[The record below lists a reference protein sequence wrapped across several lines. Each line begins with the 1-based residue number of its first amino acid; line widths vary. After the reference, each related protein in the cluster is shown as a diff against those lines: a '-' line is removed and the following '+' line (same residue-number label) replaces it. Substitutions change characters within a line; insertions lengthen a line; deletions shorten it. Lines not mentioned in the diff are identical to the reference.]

1 LVIETEKVG
10 LYWMVNQ
17 SKPGSETTERYE
29 IHLKGILGSEWS
41 EWFDG
46 MMVTSDGQ
54 GNTILTGPVA
64 DQAALHGVLDRV
76 RDSGLT
82 LLSINIINQ

>member
-1 LVIETEKVG
+1 
-10 LYWMVNQ
+10 MANQ
-17 SKPGSETTERYE
+17 SKPGSETAERYE

-46 MMVTSDGQ
+46 MIVSSDGQ
-54 GNTILTGPVA
+54 GNTILTGSVA
-64 DQAALHGVLDRV
+64 DQAALHGILDRV

-82 LLSINIINQ
+82 LLSINTINR